1 MEFSE
6 VVSCLDYT
14 DASIFITWFD
24 NGITVILVV
33 INVLTRIFKECS
45 IRSIRKSRAYIFI

>member
-45 IRSIRKSRAYIFI
+45 IRSIRKSRAYVFI